1 MTTFK
6 ISTLDRDT
14 ADGFVQTVHWKASQ
28 VDGDFTASTYS
39 TVSFTK
45 EDGINYVPYEQ
56 LTEAQVIE
64 WVKASLG
71 EEGVA
76 AVDAAL
82 AANIADQK
90 APKVAAGVPWG
101 AIQK

>member
-6 ISTLDRDT
+6 ITQTDYNT
-14 ADGFVQTVHWKASQ
+14 ADKFIFCVHWNASQ

-45 EDGINYVPYEQ
+45 EDGINYVPYAE
-56 LTEAQVIE
+56 LTEAAVVE
-64 WVKASLG
+64 WVKGSLG
-71 EEGVA
+71 ADGVA

-82 AANIADQK
+82 AANIAEQK
-90 APKVAAGVPWG
+90 APKVATGTPWSE
-101 AIQK
+101 

>member
-6 ISTLDRDT
+6 ISNLDRHT
-14 ADGFVQTVHWKASQ
+14 EDGFVTVAHWNASQ
-28 VDGDFTASTYS
+28 VDGDFTASTYG

-45 EDGINYVPYEQ
+45 TDDMNLIPFET
-56 LTEAQVIE
+56 LTEDQVIG

-76 AVDAAL
+76 AIDTAL
-82 AANIADQK
+82 AANIDDQK
-90 APKVAAGVPWG
+90 APKVASGTPW
-101 AIQK
+101 

>member
-14 ADGFVQTVHWKASQ
+14 ADGFVNTVHWTASQ

-45 EDGINYVPYEQ
+45 EDGINYIPYEQ

-76 AVDAAL
+76 AIDTAL
-82 AANIADQK
+82 ANNIADQK
-90 APKVAAGVPWG
+90 APKVAAGTPW
-101 AIQK
+101 